1 MVEDQFWNKAFLTL
15 FFTHF
20 WSQNGPFSRHFA
32 IFHWPTRV
40 NTGPKCAKNTCLSIP
55 NGLGSLL
62 EEHIVDPFLT
72 HFCSQNGVFSR
83 HFGIYHVP
91 KRVTTGSKQ
100 AKNARWSIPSGGGS
114 ILEKCAFDPFFVP
127 KRRIFKAFW
136 DLVPKRVTTGS
147 KQAKNACWSIP
158 SGGGSIL
165 EKCAFDPFCVPNR
178 RSFKA
183 FCDFLWAHTRQH
195 GLKMGLKALFEH
207 PKWRRINFGKMRFLT
222 LFSPIFGPKTGPFQ
236 GILRFSICQNASTP
250 GQNGLKTLVWASQM
264 V

>member
-20 WSQNGPFSRHFA
+20 WSQNGPFSRHFG
-32 IFHWPTRV
+32 IFHWPKRV
-40 NTGPKCAKNTCLSIP
+40 NTGPKWAKNTCLSIP

-127 KRRIFKAFW
+127 
-136 DLVPKRVTTGS
+136 
-147 KQAKNACWSIP
+147 
-158 SGGGSIL
+158 
-165 EKCAFDPFCVPNR
+165 NR

-183 FCDFLWAHTRQH
+183 FWDFLWAHTRQH

-207 PKWRRINFGKMRFLT
+207 PKWRRINFGKMPFLT

-250 GQNGLKTLVWASQM
+250 GQNGLKTLV
-264 V
+264 